1 MADPTVHPRQ
11 AIREE
16 HRADLGKALGDAI
29 GGVGQFLLGLSAL
42 ILMLWLVFAS
52 VKATPFDSD
61 GVRCY
66 RAAVE
71 LSCLKTAE
79 PPR

>member
-1 MADPTVHPRQ
+1 MADPTVRPRQ

-16 HRADLGKALGDAI
+16 HQADLGKALGDVISGI
-29 GGVGQFLLGLSAL
+29 GLFLLGLSAL

-52 VKATPFDSD
+52 VKATSFDAD

-66 RAAVE
+66 RAATE